1 MSNYIDNILSKPAP
15 KKWQFWYV
23 QALNED
29 VIIVDTDLIE
39 KDVVHVCLVTRCV
52 ETYGD
57 KLDFIVKKDRSP
69 YLADVY
75 PVDRKI
81 VRGPALAMSVKDLSG
96 YKGCLEGDDVEVM
109 EMTIRVPALL
119 PYNESDEFIRGMQP
133 LTQMAFEMYVN
144 SVPPIEEF
152 VKKIINVIN
161 NEIDSCLAQGK
172 EINSNL
178 IVETINREYKI
189 NYGGELN
196 SRNQQEL
203 SLIVAMAI
211 AEKTIGYLYEKD
223 SEH

>member
-1 MSNYIDNILSKPAP
+1 MQNYIDNILSRPEV

-29 VIIVDTDLIE
+29 VIIVDSDLIE
-39 KDVVHVCLVTRCV
+39 KGIIHVCLVTRCV

-57 KLDFIVKKDRSP
+57 NLDFIVNKDRSP

-81 VRGPALAMSVKDLSG
+81 VRAPVLAMSVKDLSG
-96 YKGCLEGDDVEVM
+96 YKGCLEGDDVETI
-109 EMTIRVPALL
+109 EMIIKVPALL

-133 LTQMAFEMYVN
+133 LTKMAFEMYVN

-152 VKKIINVIN
+152 VNKIINIIN
-161 NEIDSCLAQGK
+161 NEIDSCIAQGK
-172 EINSNL
+172 EINPNL
-178 IVETINREYKI
+178 IVETINREYKVD
-189 NYGGELN
+189 YGGELN

-203 SLIVAMAI
+203 LLIVAMTI
-211 AEKTIGYLYEKD
+211 AEKTIGGLYEKD